1 MPNPQNDYLYLS
13 QDDLYRFGNS
23 GSPRLD
29 EIRPNDVDIYELN
42 GIAHVRANGKGISLL
57 TEQGAAHKPGWLW
70 RVPENT
76 PMSSGLALNPDRPGH
91 FSLCPVSDMTVDRF
105 RALLSELA
113 VGCQRV
119 RKQ

>member
-76 PMSSGLALNPDRPGH
+76 YTHALWPSSESRPARS
-91 FSLCPVSDMTVDRF
+91 FLFMPRF
-105 RALLSELA
+105 
-113 VGCQRV
+113 
-119 RKQ
+119 